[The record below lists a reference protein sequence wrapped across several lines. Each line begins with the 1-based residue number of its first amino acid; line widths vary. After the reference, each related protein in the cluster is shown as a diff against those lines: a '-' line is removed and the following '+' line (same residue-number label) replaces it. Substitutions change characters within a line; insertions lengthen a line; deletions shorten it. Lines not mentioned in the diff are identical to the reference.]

1 MDENSDVLA
10 EMDISQEMDLVKM
23 MISIADKEDLT
34 PEVVYSFATALRDS
48 SASIEE
54 CVNYALSDWDLI

>member
-1 MDENSDVLA
+1 MEQ
-10 EMDISQEMDLVKM
+10 EDISNQTHFGQEMDVIQM

>member
-1 MDENSDVLA
+1 
-10 EMDISQEMDLVKM
+10 MDISQEMDLVKM